1 MSDSD
6 SDNRDRTESPTQKRL
21 DDARKRGQV
30 PRSRD
35 LGAAAVTLAGGLGLY
50 SLGGLLGGRLLTM
63 MRSGLQLSAAQSF
76 GADSMLHSLGTS
88 ALAGAQAAAPLLGL
102 ILAAAVLAPLAIG
115 GWNFSAEA
123 LAPQWNRLDPF
134 RGLRR
139 VFSVQGL
146 IELLKSLARF
156 SVVALVA
163 VLVLRHQFRVF
174 ASLGAEPPEAAIG
187 HSLRLAGTAL
197 IFFGGALAFIAAI
210 DVPLALWQH
219 FRSLRMTRQEIREE
233 MRDTE
238 GSPEL
243 RGRVRRAQQE
253 MAGRRM
259 MAAVPTADVVITNP
273 THYAVALRYDEDR
286 MRAPIVVAKGADLV
300 AQRIRELA
308 NENKVPLVEAPPL
321 ARALHATCE
330 LGDEIPARLYAV
342 VAQVL
347 TYVYQLRTAR
357 RRGTELPD
365 PPVIDTP
372 ESPEA

>member
-1 MSDSD
+1 VSDT
-6 SDNRDRTESPTQKRL
+6 DNRDRTESPTQKRI
-21 DDARKRGQV
+21 DDARRRGQV

-50 SLGGLLGGRLLTM
+50 SLGGLIGGRLSSL
-63 MRSGLQLSAAQSF
+63 MRNGLQLSAAQSM
-76 GADSMLHSLGTS
+76 GPDSMLHSLGSS
-88 ALAGAQAAAPLLGL
+88 AVAGAQALAPLLGL
-102 ILAAAVLAPLAIG
+102 ILAAAVLAPLSIG
-115 GWNFSAEA
+115 GWNFSATA
-123 LAPQWNRLDPF
+123 LVPQWSRLDPF
-134 RGLRR
+134 NGLKR
-139 VFSVQGL
+139 VFSLQGTL
-146 IELLKSLARF
+146 ELLKSLARF
-156 SVVALVA
+156 MVVALIA

-174 ASLGAEPPEAAIG
+174 AALSMEPTHAAIG
-187 HSLRLAGTAL
+187 HAMKLAGTAL
-197 IFFGGALAFIAAI
+197 IAFGGALVFIAAI

-219 FRSLRMTRQEIREE
+219 FRSLRMTRQEVREE
-233 MRDTE
+233 MRDSE

-243 RGRVRRAQQE
+243 RGRIRRMQQE

-273 THYAVALRYDEDR
+273 THYAVALRYDEAR
-286 MRAPIVVAKGADLV
+286 MRAPIVVAKGADLI

-308 NENKVPLVEAPPL
+308 GEHSVPLVEAPPL

-357 RRGTELPD
+357 RVGAAPPA
-365 PPVIDTP
+365 PPVIDAP
-372 ESPEA
+372 ESPEV

>member
-1 MSDSD
+1 MSE

-50 SLGGLLGGRLLTM
+50 SLGALVGGRLLTM
-63 MRSGLQLSAAQSF
+63 MRNGLQLSAAQSF
-76 GADSMLHSLGTS
+76 GADSMLHSLGAS

-102 ILAAAVLAPLAIG
+102 LLAAAVLAPLAIG

-123 LAPQWNRLDPF
+123 LAPQWSRLDPF
-134 RGLRR
+134 QGLQR
-139 VFSVQGL
+139 VFSVRGL

-156 SVVALVA
+156 SVVALIA
-163 VLVLRHQFRVF
+163 VLVLRHQFRAF
-174 ASLGAEPPEAAIG
+174 ASLGAEPTEAAIG
-187 HSLRLAGTAL
+187 HALRLAGTAF

-219 FRSLRMTRQEIREE
+219 FRSLRMTKQEIREE

-253 MAGRRM
+253 MASRRM

-286 MRAPIVVAKGADLV
+286 MRAPIVVAKGADLI

-372 ESPEA
+372 ESPEV

>member
-1 MSDSD
+1 MNEA
-6 SDNRDRTESPTQKRL
+6 DNRDRTESPTQKRI

-50 SLGGLLGGRLLTM
+50 SLGGLLGGRLLSM
-63 MRSGLQLSAAQSF
+63 MRSGLELSASQSL
-76 GADSMLHSLGTS
+76 GADSMQQALGTS

-102 ILAAAVLAPLAIG
+102 LLAAAVLAPLAIG
-115 GWNFSAEA
+115 GWNFSATA
-123 LAPQWNRLDPF
+123 LVPQWDRLDPF
-134 RGLRR
+134 NGLKR
-139 VFSVQGL
+139 VFSLRGVL
-146 IELLKSLARF
+146 ELLKSLARF
-156 SVVALVA
+156 GVVALVA

-174 ASLGAEPPEAAIG
+174 SSLSMEPTHAAIG
-187 HSLRLAGTAL
+187 HALRLAGSAL

-219 FRSLRMTRQEIREE
+219 YRSLRMTRQEIREE
-233 MRDTE
+233 LRDTE

-243 RGRVRRAQQE
+243 RGRIRRVQQE
-253 MAGRRM
+253 MASRRM
-259 MAAVPTADVVITNP
+259 MAAVPTADVVVTNP
-273 THYAVALRYDEDR
+273 THYAVALRYDEAR

-308 NENKVPLVEAPPL
+308 AEHKVPLVEAPPL
-321 ARALHATCE
+321 ARALHKTCE

-357 RRGTELPD
+357 RTGAEPPT
-365 PPVIDTP
+365 PPVIDAPETP
-372 ESPEA
+372 EL

>member
-1 MSDSD
+1 MSD

-50 SLGGLLGGRLLTM
+50 SLGGLLGGRLLSM
-63 MRSGLQLSAAQSF
+63 MRNGLQLSAEQSF
-76 GADSMLHSLGTS
+76 GADSMLHSLGAS

-102 ILAAAVLAPLAIG
+102 LIAAAVLAPLAIG

-123 LAPQWNRLDPF
+123 IAPQWDRLDPF
-134 RGLRR
+134 KGLQR
-139 VFSVQGL
+139 VFSVRGL

-163 VLVLRHQFRVF
+163 VLVLRHQFRAF
-174 ASLGAEPPEAAIG
+174 ASLGAEPAEAAIG
-187 HSLRLAGTAL
+187 HALRLAGTAL
-197 IFFGGALAFIAAI
+197 IFFGGALAFIAAV
-210 DVPLALWQH
+210 DVPLSLWQH

-233 MRDTE
+233 MRDSE
-238 GSPEL
+238 GSPEV
-243 RGRVRRAQQE
+243 RGRLRRAQQE
-253 MAGRRM
+253 MASRRM

-273 THYAVALRYDEDR
+273 THYAVALRYDDTR

-308 NENKVPLVEAPPL
+308 TENKVPLVEAPPL

-357 RRGTELPD
+357 RRGTETPL
-365 PPVIDTP
+365 PPVIDAPDFP
-372 ESPEA
+372 EV